1 MLVSGCANLA
11 GRLLLVV
18 PMNTGKSVRII
29 LSNASDAWSYLS
41 VFMSGSGLGYA
52 RICAATSKLLC
63 LYCNPYQEPNIHA
76 LTLWLLLSQLSTK
89 KGILFICPSIV
100 SIHSKVRYVFLCKSL
115 RLLVRCPKK
124 RGC

>member
-76 LTLWLLLSQLSTK
+76 LTLRLLLSSTK
-89 KGILFICPSIV
+89 KGISFICPSSV
-100 SIHSKVRYVFLCKSL
+100 SIHSKVCYVFLCRSL
-115 RLLVRCPKK
+115 RLLVRCPKEG
-124 RGC
+124 GC

>member
-76 LTLWLLLSQLSTK
+76 LTLRLLLSQFHK
-89 KGILFICPSIV
+89 ERHFIYLPFQC
-100 SIHSKVRYVFLCKSL
+100 
-115 RLLVRCPKK
+115 
-124 RGC
+124 